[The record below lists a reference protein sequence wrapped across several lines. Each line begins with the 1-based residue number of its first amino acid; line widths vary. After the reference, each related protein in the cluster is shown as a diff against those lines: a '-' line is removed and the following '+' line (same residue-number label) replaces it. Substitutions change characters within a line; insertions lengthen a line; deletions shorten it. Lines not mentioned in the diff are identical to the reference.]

1 MSFGFAASP
10 FSLTSFTFLFYR
22 STTLGLFLSLAL
34 CFFCL
39 LVGKLLSLFVL
50 EPTRTLLNLRL
61 KILTNLLHIGILEN
75 AGMTLGGDLHLRQ
88 AIEQLLA
95 GHIKFLC
102 QFMYTHARHMVSSST
117 YPHSRAPHAAAGRY
131 ARNLLP
137 STSF

>member
-1 MSFGFAASP
+1 MGFSFAAST
-10 FSLTSFTFLFYR
+10 FSFSGFSFLLYR
-22 STTLGLFLSLAL
+22 STTLSFFLGLAL

-39 LVGKLLSLFVL
+39 LVSELLSFFVL
-50 EPTRTLLNLRL
+50 ELTRTLLNLRL

-95 GHIKFLC
+95 GHIKFLS

-117 YPHSRAPHAAAGRY
+117 YPH
-131 ARNLLP
+131 
-137 STSF
+137 

>member
-1 MSFGFAASP
+1 VGFSFAASTFG
-10 FSLTSFTFLFYR
+10 FSGFSFLLYR
-22 STTLGLFLSLAL
+22 STTLSLFLGLAL

-39 LVGKLLSLFVL
+39 LVSKLLSFFVL
-50 EPTRTLLNLRL
+50 ELTRTLLNLRL

-95 GHIKFLC
+95 GHIKFLS

-117 YPHSRAPHAAAGRY
+117 YPH
-131 ARNLLP
+131 
-137 STSF
+137 